1 MAASTPANKRV
12 AAKKAAPRTAPAKA
26 PADPRLASVPKHLA
40 FDTTPYSAKELES
53 RPTVQISLDGEVLT
67 ARKPDDGFLGYQ
79 VAEIVGVASNVDR
92 IVPLMQLAWAIFD
105 ESSRVVINRRLRD
118 PNDSFGHDTL
128 LDMATTILKEWGLSL
143 DLDSK

>member
-40 FDTTPYSAKELES
+40 FSTKPYTKAELES
-53 RPTVQISLDGEVLT
+53 RPTVEISLDGEVLT
-67 ARKPDDGFLGYQ
+67 ARRPDDGFLGYQ
-79 VAEIVGVASNVDR
+79 IAEIMGTESNVDR
-92 IVPLMQLAWAIFD
+92 IRPLMQLVWAVFD
-105 ESSRVVINRRLRD
+105 DSSRLIVNRRLRD

-128 LDMATTILKEWGLSL
+128 LDMAVTVLKEWGFSL
-143 DLDSK
+143 DVGE